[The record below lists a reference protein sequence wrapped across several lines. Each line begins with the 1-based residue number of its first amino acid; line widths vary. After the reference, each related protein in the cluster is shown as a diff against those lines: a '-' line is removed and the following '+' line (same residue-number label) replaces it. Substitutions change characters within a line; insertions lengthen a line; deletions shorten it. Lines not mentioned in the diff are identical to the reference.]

1 MQGKNSLR
9 SELCG
14 RRPKVSFFASC
25 SNTVHP
31 KAVYCHSV
39 RVYVSLKTGSGE
51 SKCSEQLGDSF
62 WESSYTAKDGSW
74 YQSFPSLSK
83 KKPHFASVSVRKA
96 ICLSF
101 FRVHSQLLLWFWMT
115 SVGYATPIPAGI
127 TIYGKRRRQRGP
139 PSSQWGNSDLS
150 PHSCCLSAGPGLHLL
165 AWQQTG
171 SETQKLLWT
180 LFQHTYILCWGF
192 FLIFFFCS
200 CHFQYVTSAIISRAK
215 ESDGSVSK
223 EDRAQPASPLASG
236 TVVQSSS

>member
-139 PSSQWGNSDLS
+139 PSSQWGNRPLPTLLLS
-150 PHSCCLSAGPGLHLL
+150 VSRSWLTL
-165 AWQQTG
+165 ASMAADRVRD
-171 SETQKLLWT
+171 SEIALDPLP
-180 LFQHTYILCWGF
+180 TYIYIMLGF
-192 FLIFFFCS
+192 FFNFFFLQLPFPICNI
-200 CHFQYVTSAIISRAK
+200 CHH
-215 ESDGSVSK
+215 
-223 EDRAQPASPLASG
+223 
-236 TVVQSSS
+236 